1 MSGCKGVCL
10 VCTGRLTYV
19 KRHSGP
25 YSLVQKIGKLSS
37 VAPGEQCT
45 DTLRSC
51 RNHMHVQKPWKVH
64 VNIIVLPV
72 MATCIGMVVYPHCWA
87 PKWGY
92 WEYTLKPNCK
102 GDTVPNR
109 SWDGKSTMVSLRM
122 QQPLINRRRQSKL
135 SPLDC

>member
-1 MSGCKGVCL
+1 M
-10 VCTGRLTYV
+10 

-72 MATCIGMVVYPHCWA
+72 
-87 PKWGY
+87 
-92 WEYTLKPNCK
+92 TLNTDVH
-102 GDTVPNR
+102 GHLYR
-109 SWDGKSTMVSLRM
+109 YGG
-122 QQPLINRRRQSKL
+122 
-135 SPLDC
+135 

>member
-1 MSGCKGVCL
+1 M
-10 VCTGRLTYV
+10 

-25 YSLVQKIGKLSS
+25 YSLAQKIGKLSS
-37 VAPGEQCT
+37 VVRGEQCT

-72 MATCIGMVVYPHCWA
+72 TLTDVHDHLYRYGGFPPLVDA
-87 PKWGY
+87 KLGY

-102 GDTVPNR
+102 GDTETNR
-109 SWDGKSTMVSLRM
+109 SRDGKSTMVSLC
-122 QQPLINRRRQSKL
+122 ICNSHFEEDKSKL
-135 SPLDC
+135 SPLDY

>member
-1 MSGCKGVCL
+1 MGK
-10 VCTGRLTYV
+10 LTYV

-45 DTLRSC
+45 GTLRSC

-72 MATCIGMVVYPHCWA
+72 ALYNTDVHEHLVSVWWFSPIGGCQNGATGNTP
-87 PKWGY
+87 
-92 WEYTLKPNCK
+92 
-102 GDTVPNR
+102 
-109 SWDGKSTMVSLRM
+109 
-122 QQPLINRRRQSKL
+122 
-135 SPLDC
+135 